1 MVCKV
6 VCQCPAAGIGAT
18 RADAQ
23 KGVLEA
29 NKGDDRM
36 RDVEA
41 EEIVRKIHLM
51 WVANGMGVN
60 DDFVMLFKRQV
71 KNVYPLLDPDEAV
84 ELAKLY
90 EMRLRRDMGPS
101 ECTYNP
107 PIYGWR

>member
-1 MVCKV
+1 
-6 VCQCPAAGIGAT
+6 
-18 RADAQ
+18 
-23 KGVLEA
+23 
-29 NKGDDRM
+29 M

-41 EEIVRKIHLM
+41 EEIVRRIHLM

-90 EMRLRRDMGPS
+90 EMRLRRDMGP
-101 ECTYNP
+101 TYNP